1 MSSLSRRS
9 LLQLAGGA
17 AALPLASG
25 LTGAALAATPG
36 TLTIAYNVNLPSF
49 DPTVGLSAVNP
60 TIQSIY
66 QAVFDPYIGQAPDLS
81 FKPGLLTK
89 WGWNEDRSKITLDVR
104 KGATWHDGSP
114 VTPEDVVWSLTRAAD
129 PKGGNPIQFVWS
141 KVGNYKIDGN
151 TITGDVLEFE
161 PTLFKWMAFLTGYVL
176 PKAYYE
182 KVGAEGFEKAPI
194 GSGPYKVD
202 AFERNAFL
210 RLKAHPGYWGPKPAF
225 ETVVFKFITDPTS
238 RVAEMESGGS
248 DLTFEIPY
256 EEFDRLKA
264 KPGLAGQTKPVS
276 DIAMIFLTDIDPML
290 DRNVRLAA
298 NHAIDKKA
306 IVDRLLKGYGVPIA
320 TLEAPGYA
328 AFDPS
333 IKVAYDPELAK
344 SLLAKSGYSP
354 EKPVKFTIQ
363 TTRGFKP
370 KDYEMIQAIVGMW
383 RKVGIDATIEVYEIA
398 KHFELRARHA
408 LAPAAFYNWGNA
420 IGDPSTSTGFAMFGP
435 SPHCAWKGKDLVERI
450 GPLWGEKDEAK
461 RIAGYK
467 AVDKY
472 IAEEGEVIPLFQYVQ
487 PIIHKKGTQGRV
499 AGQRHDPSAARH
511 AGLGRGFR
519 EGRHQDAMGRADQTT
534 RPRPAHT
541 VRCGGDRLR
550 AAARRAGRSH
560 RHDDPARRLGSR
572 HRPAARVLRSRPAD
586 PRSSLRSGSARS
598 QAAISAARSACG
610 RACSNCCW
618 RGCRPPSSL
627 RCSQR

>member
-1 MSSLSRRS
+1 MMASGMPGAILICGGCIAMRFHSVSRRT
-9 LLQLAGGA
+9 LLQFAGL
-17 AALPLASG
+17 AALPLGVPSRAAQAAAS
-25 LTGAALAATPG
+25 

-49 DPTVGLSAVNP
+49 DPTVGASAVNP

-66 QAVFDPYIGQAPDLS
+66 QAIFDPYIGQAADLS

-89 WGWNEDRSKITLDVR
+89 WGWNEDRSKVTMELRQD
-104 KGATWHDGSP
+104 ATWHDGSP
-114 VTPEDVVWSLTRAAD
+114 VTPEDVVWSRTRAAE
-129 PKGGNPIQFVWS
+129 PKSGNPIQFVWS
-141 KVGNYKIDGN
+141 KINNYKIDGH
-151 TITGDVLEFE
+151 TITADVVEFE
-161 PTLFKWMAFLTGYVL
+161 PVLFKWMAFLTGYVL
-176 PKAYYE
+176 HKAYYE

-194 GSGPYKVD
+194 GSGPYNVD

-210 RLKAHPGYWGPKPAF
+210 RLKAHAGYWGPKPAF
-225 ETVVFKFITDPTS
+225 ETVVFKFVTDPTS
-238 RVAEMESGGS
+238 RVAEIESGGS
-248 DLTFEIPY
+248 DATFEIPY
-256 EEFDRLKA
+256 EEFDRLKS
-264 KPGLAGQTKPVS
+264 KPGLVGQTMPVS
-276 DIAMIFLTDIDPML
+276 DIGMIFLTDIDPML

-306 IVDRLLKGYGVPIA
+306 IVDRLLHGYGVPIA

-328 AFDPS
+328 AFDPA

-420 IGDPSTSTGFAMFGP
+420 IGDPSTSTGFAMFAP
-435 SPHCAWKGKDLVERI
+435 SPHSAWKGKDLVERI

-461 RIAGYK
+461 RIAGWK

-472 IAEEGEVIPLFQYVQ
+472 IADEGEVIPLLQYVQ
-487 PIIHKKGTQGRV
+487 PILHKKTVKVVPQANGMILPQLIT
-499 AGQRHDPSAARH
+499 
-511 AGLGRGFR
+511 
-519 EGRHQDAMGRADQTT
+519 
-534 RPRPAHT
+534 PA
-541 VRCGGDRLR
+541 
-550 AAARRAGRSH
+550 
-560 RHDDPARRLGSR
+560 
-572 HRPAARVLRSRPAD
+572 
-586 PRSSLRSGSARS
+586 
-598 QAAISAARSACG
+598 
-610 RACSNCCW
+610 
-618 RGCRPPSSL
+618 
-627 RCSQR
+627 